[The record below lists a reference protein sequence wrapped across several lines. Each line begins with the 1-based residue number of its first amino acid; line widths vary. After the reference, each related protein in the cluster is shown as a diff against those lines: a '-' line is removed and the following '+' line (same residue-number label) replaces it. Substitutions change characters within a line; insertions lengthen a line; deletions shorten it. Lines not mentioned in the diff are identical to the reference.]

1 MTYGFG
7 LIGCGGIATT
17 HAEAIKRVPNARLVA
32 VCDIEQKKADAF
44 AQKYGAEPYLN
55 YRDLLARDDI
65 HVAEIVTWS
74 GTHADIGMD
83 AARAGKHV
91 IITKPMDISLEKID
105 RLIATCRE
113 CGVKLGGTHQF
124 RSFGC
129 YRRLKRA
136 IDEGRLGR
144 LFLGNAF
151 VKWWRGQNYYDSA
164 DWRGTW
170 ALDGGGA
177 LMNQS
182 VHWVDILTWLMGPVK
197 TVSAY
202 TRTMDHKIEVEDL
215 ASAAVE
221 FENGAVGA
229 IQGSTCIYKGQPQRV
244 EVHGS
249 KGNVIVEGE
258 RIIEWQVE
266 GEEGAVDEGPA
277 GEISSTDPLAGL
289 SGGMEA
295 HVVQIQDVLKAAEE
309 GRDPELSGEEARK
322 AVAIVLAVYES
333 VRTGRPAA
341 PR

>member
-7 LIGCGGIATT
+7 LIGCGGIAPV
-17 HAEAIKRVPNARLVA
+17 HADAIGRIPNARLVA
-32 VCDIEQKKADAF
+32 VCDIVEAKARAF

-65 HVAEIVTWS
+65 HAVNVVTWS

-105 RLIATCRE
+105 RLIAACRE
-113 CGVKLGGTHQF
+113 SNVKLGATHQF
-124 RSFGC
+124 RSYGC

-136 IDEGRLGR
+136 IDDGRLGR

-151 VKWWRGQNYYDSA
+151 VKWWRAQDYYDSA

-182 VHWVDILTWLMGPVK
+182 VHWVDILQWLMGPVK

-202 TRTMDHKIEVEDL
+202 TRTMDHQIEVEDL

-221 FENGAVGA
+221 FTSGAVGV

-244 EVHGS
+244 EVHGN
-249 KGNVIVEGE
+249 KGNVIVEAE
-258 RIIEWQVE
+258 RITEWQVE
-266 GEEGAVDEGPA
+266 GEEGAVDSGPA
-277 GEISSTDPLAGL
+277 RETSAADPMAGL
-289 SGGMEA
+289 SDALGA

-309 GRDPELSGEEARK
+309 GRDPALSGEEARK
-322 AVAIVLAVYES
+322 AVAIVLAIYES
-333 VRTGRPAA
+333 ARTGRPAA

>member
-7 LIGCGGIATT
+7 LIGCGGIAPV
-17 HAEAIKRVPNARLVA
+17 HADAIGRIPNARLVA
-32 VCDIEQKKADAF
+32 VCDIVEAKARAF

-65 HVAEIVTWS
+65 HAVNVVTWS

-105 RLIATCRE
+105 RLIAACRE
-113 CGVKLGGTHQF
+113 SNVKLGATHQF
-124 RSFGC
+124 RSYGC

-136 IDEGRLGR
+136 IDDGRLGR

-151 VKWWRGQNYYDSA
+151 VKWWRAQDYYDSA

-182 VHWVDILTWLMGPVK
+182 VHWVDILQWLMGPVK

-202 TRTMDHKIEVEDL
+202 TRTMDHQIEVEDL

-221 FENGAVGA
+221 FTSGAVGV

-244 EVHGS
+244 EVHGN
-249 KGNVIVEGE
+249 KGNVIVEAE
-258 RIIEWQVE
+258 RITEWQVE
-266 GEEGAVDEGPA
+266 GEEGAVDSEPA
-277 GEISSTDPLAGL
+277 AQTSTADPLAGL
-289 SGGMEA
+289 AGGVEA
-295 HVVQIQDVLKAAEE
+295 HVVQIQDVLRAIEE
-309 GRDPELSGEEARK
+309 NRDPDLGGEEARK
-322 AVAIVLAVYES
+322 AVAVVLAIYES
-333 VRTGRPAA
+333 ARTGRPAA